1 MRAHSLRGMA
11 IAGVVLALGHFTIAP
26 AAQAQTAAPPD
37 PAQGMSE
44 EELRL
49 RIELLRRSMGFG
61 GIFGPALQDWL
72 NAPSAPSGDTGP
84 DPCAHYNEYA
94 ARRACVNG
102 DLWGADASSRAR
114 ASEAERAWYDR

>member
-1 MRAHSLRGMA
+1 MSAPSLRMA
-11 IAGVVLALGHFTIAP
+11 IAGAMLVFALIAITP

-61 GIFGPALQDWL
+61 GIFGPAFAGLAERASPL
-72 NAPSAPSGDTGP
+72 RRHRAGSMRPL
-84 DPCAHYNEYA
+84 NEYA
-94 ARRACVNG
+94 VRRACANG
-102 DLWGADASSRAR
+102 DLWGADRIEQGR
-114 ASEAERAWYDR
+114 ASEAERA